1 MAGLSRLRQR
11 RLRADRAEGFSLVE
25 VIVAMGVLSVAL
37 LSLVGVF
44 TMSVRLMRVSTPMI
58 IAREKARE
66 AVESVHA
73 ARDTGEFA
81 WNSILNLAQGGV
93 FLNGPQPLR
102 RAGLDGL
109 VNTADDGAIETMTK
123 PGADGILATA
133 DDEVVTLN
141 DFTREVAISP
151 LNLDGTTTLNQ
162 NLRQVT
168 VTVRFKVDQAWRT
181 YRLVT
186 FVSSYS

>member
-1 MAGLSRLRQR
+1 MDGIGRRQR
-11 RLRADRAEGFSLVE
+11 CTSPGGADGFSLIE
-25 VIVAMGVLSVAL
+25 VVVAMGILAVGL

-44 TMSVRLMRVSTPMI
+44 SVSVQQIKASTPML

-81 WNSILNLAQGGV
+81 WVTIRNKAQGGV
-93 FLNGPQPLR
+93 FLDGPQALKSP
-102 RAGLDGL
+102 GLDGL
-109 VNTADDGAIETMTK
+109 VNTDDDGAIEKMIK
-123 PGADGILATA
+123 PGADGILSTA
-133 DDEVVTLN
+133 DDQVVTLN
-141 DFTREVAISP
+141 DFTREVQITP
-151 LNLDGTTTLNQ
+151 LNYDGTASVNP

-168 VTVRFKVDQAWRT
+168 VIVRYKVGDLWRT

-186 FVSSYS
+186 FVSAYS

>member
-1 MAGLSRLRQR
+1 MR
-11 RLRADRAEGFSLVE
+11 RHRVAVDSADGFSLIE
-25 VIVAMGVLSVAL
+25 VVVAMGILAVGL

-44 TMSVRLMRVSTPMI
+44 AVSVQQMKASTPML

-81 WNSILNLAQGGV
+81 WNTIRNVGQGGV
-93 FLNGPQPLR
+93 FLDGPQPVR
-102 RAGLDGL
+102 SPGLDGL
-109 VNTADDGAIETMTK
+109 VNTADDGAVEKMIK

-133 DDEVVTLN
+133 DDQVVILN
-141 DFTREVAISP
+141 DFTREVQITP
-151 LNLDGTTTLNQ
+151 LNFDGVAGVNP

-168 VTVRFKVDQAWRT
+168 VIVRYKVGDAWRN

-186 FVSSYS
+186 FVSAYS